1 MKTQKHKKLLI
12 TGLCCL
18 VLAIICALVYSF
30 VIKKDENSQEKAD
43 TAIETDAEKFV
54 KEYPAVGRNNMF
66 VYKSMD
72 EIGDILENGTGIVY
86 LGFPECKWC
95 QAYVKY
101 LYAVAVEENIDTIY
115 YTNIL
120 EDRKNNTEQYQRLVE
135 ILKDYLLKDEEGN
148 PRIYVPDITVVS
160 NGEILGHDNETSVI
174 TSADS
179 GTPQEYWSEEKIRNL
194 KERLREMFKK
204 LESNTCTSC
213 EV

>member
-1 MKTQKHKKLLI
+1 MKIQGHKKLLI
-12 TGLCCL
+12 VSLCCL
-18 VLAIICALVYSF
+18 ALAVVCVLVYFF
-30 VIKKDENSQEKAD
+30 VIKEDEDNQEKAD
-43 TAIETDAEKFV
+43 TAIETDAERFV
-54 KEYPAVGRNNMF
+54 KEYPGVGENNMF
-66 VYKSMD
+66 VYKSID

-101 LYAVAVEENIDTIY
+101 LYAVAVEEKIDAIY

-120 EDRKNNTEQYQRLVE
+120 VDRKNNTEQYQRLVS

-179 GTPQEYWSEEKIRNL
+179 GTPQEYWNEERIQNL
-194 KERLREMFKK
+194 KERLREMFRK

>member
-1 MKTQKHKKLLI
+1 MKIQKHKKLLI
-12 TGLCCL
+12 ISLCCL

-204 LESNTCTSC
+204 LESNICTSC

>member
-1 MKTQKHKKLLI
+1 MKKIQEHKRLQTI
-12 TGLCCL
+12 GICCL
-18 VLAIICALVYSF
+18 VVVASVMLLYNF
-30 VIKKDENSQEKAD
+30 VLKDKRNEEKTNTAVEAD
-43 TAIETDAEKFV
+43 AKRFAE
-54 KEYPAVGRNNMF
+54 EYPGVGQDNMF
-66 VYKSMD
+66 VYKSID
-72 EIGDILENGTGIVY
+72 EVIDILENGTGVVY

-101 LYAVAVEENIDTIY
+101 LYAVAVEQNIDTIY

-120 EDRKNNTEQYQRLVE
+120 ADRKNNTEQYQKLVE

-148 PRIYVPDITVVS
+148 PRIYVPDVTVVS

-179 GTPQEYWSEEKIRNL
+179 GTPQEYWNEEKVQNL
-194 KERLREMFKK
+194 KEKLREMFQK
-204 LESNTCTSC
+204 LQSNTCTSC

>member
-1 MKTQKHKKLLI
+1 M
-12 TGLCCL
+12 
-18 VLAIICALVYSF
+18 VSSICKV
-30 VIKKDENSQEKAD
+30 
-43 TAIETDAEKFV
+43 
-54 KEYPAVGRNNMF
+54 P
-66 VYKSMD
+66 
-72 EIGDILENGTGIVY
+72 
-86 LGFPECKWC
+86 
-95 QAYVKY
+95 
-101 LYAVAVEENIDTIY
+101 YAVAVEENIDTIY

-204 LESNTCTSC
+204 LESNICTSC

>member
-18 VLAIICALVYSF
+18 FVAVVCALVYTF
-30 VIKKDENSQEKAD
+30 VIKKEGTSQEKDD
-43 TAIETDAEKFV
+43 TTVETDSEKFV
-54 KEYPAVGRNNMF
+54 KEYPAVGQNNMF

-72 EIGDILENGTGIVY
+72 EIGDILESGTGIVY

-95 QAYVKY
+95 QEYVKY

-120 EDRKNNTEQYQRLVE
+120 VDRKNNTEQYQRLVA
-135 ILKDYLLKDEEGN
+135 ILKDYLLKDKEGN

-160 NGEILGHDNETSVI
+160 NGKILGHDNETSVI
-174 TSADS
+174 TSAES
-179 GTPQEYWSEEKIRNL
+179 GTPQEYWTEEKIRNL